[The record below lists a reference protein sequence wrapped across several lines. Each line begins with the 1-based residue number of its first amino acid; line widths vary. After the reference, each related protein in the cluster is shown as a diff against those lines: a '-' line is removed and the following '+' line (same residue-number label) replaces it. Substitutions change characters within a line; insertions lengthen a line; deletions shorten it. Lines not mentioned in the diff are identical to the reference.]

1 MEFRIDLIDTKVEC
15 YEAYNMKS
23 LEAQLEKAIEIN
35 KALMLD
41 VHAVSHQTT
50 FDPRSEKMLYS
61 AMIHFR
67 IKK

>member
-15 YEAYNMKS
+15 CEAYDMKS
-23 LEAQLEKAIEIN
+23 LEAQIEKAIEIN

-50 FDPRSEKMLYS
+50 FDPRREKMLYS

-67 IKK
+67 LKK